1 MRSKRLT
8 WITVF
13 VLAVLVSVTSSYAR
27 VPSVTMVIK
36 GMSCPFCAF
45 GLEKK
50 LKKVEGVKSI
60 KITLKTGKTV
70 LSAEDGKSINVSQIP
85 KAVKDAGFTIDS
97 IEITAVGTIIMD
109 DQKEMSLQVDGTS
122 DTYRLTEVKNPVK
135 KRLRGFAKSRTTV
148 EVIGSIQKPGD
159 SITSFTVLRVSEAS
173 A

>member
-97 IEITAVGTIIMD
+97 IEITAVGTIIID

-135 KRLRGFAKSRTTV
+135 KRLRSFAKSKTIV